1 MTVGSSAIPNLGFLR
16 ELQDN
21 DRRNGFVVDHL
32 RTRIALLI
40 RTLREQRGWSQAELG
55 RRLDKPQ
62 SVVSRLEDPDYGK
75 VTLKTLFEV
84 AVAFDLPLYID
95 MPDWD
100 EWFRLMS
107 DMSSRNL
114 RRDSFD
120 AINLVAI
127 ANQQQA
133 AVQNI
138 AIAQGSG
145 ILTWGTG
152 WQSTGPVGLI
162 GNTYSLANTGNVLI
176 GGNMLSQAT
185 PPITV
190 GVSGIDITTTASNA
204 SSRASRADNTV
215 TVNAGSSARTLV
227 IAPNQ
232 FNLESRAMASGD

>member
-1 MTVGSSAIPNLGFLR
+1 MTVGYSAIPNLGFLR
-16 ELQDN
+16 ELQDD
-21 DRRNGFVVDHL
+21 DRRNGFVADHL
-32 RTRIALLI
+32 RTRTALLI

-84 AVAFDLPLYID
+84 AAAFDLPLYID

-114 RRDSFD
+114 RRDSFNTT
-120 AINLVAI
+120 NLVAI

-138 AIAQGSG
+138 ALAQSSS

-152 WQSTGPVGLI
+152 WQSIRPVVLI
-162 GNTYSLANTGNVLI
+162 GNTYNRASTGNVLV
-176 GGNMLSQAT
+176 GGNMLSLTIT
-185 PPITV
+185 PMI
-190 GVSGIDITTTASNA
+190 VSVNGIDVTTTASNA
-204 SSRASRADNTV
+204 SFPTSRADNTV
-215 TVNAGSSARTLV
+215 TVNVGSSARTLV

-232 FNLESRAMASGD
+232 FS